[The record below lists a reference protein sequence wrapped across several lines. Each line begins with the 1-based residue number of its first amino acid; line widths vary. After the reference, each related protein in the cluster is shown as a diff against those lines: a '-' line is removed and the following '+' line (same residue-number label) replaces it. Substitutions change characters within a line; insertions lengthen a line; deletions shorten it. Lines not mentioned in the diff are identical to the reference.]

1 MNLRVEVNNELFSFI
16 YLYDFVYDCLSKDN
30 FIYDWIIM
38 AIIEISKMDW
48 KERQYAAHHRLSK
61 KRGWD
66 FSDNNPYFERFYIV
80 LPNPKIKTKLQM
92 KEELKKNGYK

>member
-1 MNLRVEVNNELFSFI
+1 
-16 YLYDFVYDCLSKDN
+16 
-30 FIYDWIIM
+30 
-38 AIIEISKMDW
+38 MDW

-92 KEELKKNGYK
+92 KKELKKNGYK

>member
-1 MNLRVEVNNELFSFI
+1 
-16 YLYDFVYDCLSKDN
+16 
-30 FIYDWIIM
+30 M
-38 AIIEISKMDW
+38 AFIEISKMDW

-61 KRGWD
+61 SRGWD

-80 LPNPKIKTKLQM
+80 LPNPRIKTKLQM